1 MDPITSNFLTSVAA
15 GLTGKLLNAA
25 GRRIANT
32 FSGPMEKEA
41 LHLAVRD
48 GIVALLL
55 TIPTETEDERAHLDD
70 IFQDI
75 FQDEDT
81 AKALVGI
88 LRGMPPDL
96 EDLQDIFSDQ
106 GFVAEQIAGFD
117 FREAMQAFTAA
128 FLESAESAEVL
139 QPLIKIGLLRKQ
151 AGLQEETLASMR
163 ELISF
168 LRQAKE
174 ESISLRAGILH
185 ALEKKDAKPVE
196 YRPQVRGIAAEGDWQ
211 SRYLRT
217 VWGVCDRLELINF
230 DESSCGTGDDDE
242 LKISQVFTTL
252 NLANLEYAA
261 GEDVGEVIRGNY
273 NLRPWSVMGRVIER
287 HPIKAVGAVA
297 SMDRLVILG
306 RPGSGK
312 STLVNHLAGQL
323 AQRRANMPE
332 RLTECGWSDEK
343 RPLPV
348 RIVLRKFAAWLPDE
362 EQANAGLVGRYL
374 EKMLSDMD
382 YGEAY
387 PYLKRVLWE
396 EGGIIFFDGLDEV
409 PAGTGREKRKR
420 IIEAIRDFCAPLDK
434 CKVVV
439 TSREYAY
446 TKEDSWRLPENEFP
460 VVELAPFS
468 EEQIGAFA
476 QTWYGA
482 VGRKKLWDRKKC
494 DAEAESLFQAV
505 RSQPHLKDMAGSP
518 LLLTI
523 MTQLHGRDGTLPR
536 DRAELYKR
544 AVRALLSLWENRIVR
559 DAGGIKRMDPGLVM
573 QLGVREE
580 ILQKVLERVAFLAHE
595 RQEGERETGEQE
607 QPADI
612 LRADLRD
619 ELEKELKDLNKA
631 QEVIDYI
638 QLRSGL
644 LIARDSRTYAFPHR
658 TFQEYLTASYILGKG
673 DCDRMLKERVKRAP
687 DWWREVFLLAAGSA
701 RDNPRIISDLVDC
714 LLPDGPKD
722 EKISLDKHIH
732 ACLAATALAET
743 GSAERV
749 RRELAE
755 DPEGG
760 RFNRTHQTI
769 LQWLLAAMRFA
780 SGFDPR
786 FRAEA
791 GRMLGALG
799 DPRPGVGLDSDGL
812 PDMVW
817 LDIDDGPFV
826 MGDGDEEFECR
837 LLTRPYQISKYPV
850 TVAQFRAFMDDG
862 GYGSEDFWT
871 TSGWEWRQKEE
882 VTGQRDIGGVFAT
895 ANHPV
900 VGVSWYEAMAFCTW
914 LSHRTGWQVSM
925 PTEAQWERAARGM
938 DGREYPFGS
947 TFKPDVHGNVLE
959 TGLQGT
965 SAVGLFTEGDSECG
979 ASDMAGNVWEW
990 CLTKWWDNYT
1000 DYETKADDNPEGNA
1014 KRMVR
1019 GGSWINNSDN
1029 ARCADHDRGL
1039 PGLRYLK
1046 VGFRCVRT
1054 LNR

>member
-25 GRRIANT
+25 GSRIAKS
-32 FSGPMEKEA
+32 FSGPEEKEA
-41 LHLAVRD
+41 LHLAIRD

-55 TIPTETEDERAHLDD
+55 TIPTETEDERGHLDD
-70 IFQDI
+70 IFKDF

-81 AKALVGI
+81 AKALVGL

-96 EDLQDIFSDQ
+96 EDLQDIFSDL
-106 GFVAEQIAGFD
+106 GFVAEQIAGFV

-128 FLESAESAEVL
+128 FLESAESSQVL
-139 QPLIKIGLLRKQ
+139 QPIIKIGLLRKQ
-151 AGLQEETLASMR
+151 AGLQEETLAAMQQ
-163 ELISF
+163 LISF

-174 ESISLRAGILH
+174 ESISLQAGILH
-185 ALEKKDAKPVE
+185 ALEKKDAKPME
-196 YRPQVRGIAAEGDWQ
+196 YRPQLRVIAAEGDWQ

-217 VWGVCDRLELINF
+217 MWGVCDRLELINF
-230 DESSCGTGDDDE
+230 DESACGTGDDDE

-252 NLANLEYAA
+252 NLANLDCAE
-261 GEDVGEVIRGNY
+261 GEDVGEVIRGKY
-273 NLRPWSVMGRVIER
+273 RDQQMSGKGRER
-287 HPIKAVGAVA
+287 ARRSIRAVGAVA
-297 SMDRLVILG
+297 AMDRLVILG

-332 RLTECGWSDEK
+332 GLADCGWSDEK

-382 YGEAY
+382 CGEAY
-387 PYLKRVLWE
+387 PYLKKVLWE

-439 TSREYAY
+439 TSREYTY
-446 TKEDSWRLPENEFP
+446 KKEDSWRLPENEFP
-460 VVELAPFS
+460 VVELAPFG
-468 EEQIGAFA
+468 EEQMGVFA
-476 QTWYGA
+476 RAWYGA
-482 VGRKKLWDRKKC
+482 VGPKKLWDRKKC
-494 DAEAESLFQAV
+494 DDEAESLFHAV
-505 RSQPHLKDMAGSP
+505 CSQPHLKDMAGSP

-523 MTQLHGRDGTLPR
+523 MAQLHGRDGTLPR

-559 DAGGIKRMDPGLVM
+559 DAGGIKRMEPGLVM
-573 QLGVREE
+573 QLGVREDV
-580 ILQKVLERVAFLAHE
+580 LQKVLERVAFLAHE
-595 RQEGERETGEQE
+595 RQEGERETGV

-612 LRADLRD
+612 PRADLRD

-644 LIARDSRTYAFPHR
+644 LIARDGRTYAFPHR
-658 TFQEYLTASYILGKG
+658 TFQEYLTATYILGKG

-714 LLPDGPKD
+714 LLPHGPKD
-722 EKISLDKHIH
+722 EKISPEKHSH
-732 ACLAATALAET
+732 VCLAATALAET
-743 GSAERV
+743 GSVERV

-755 DPEGG
+755 EPEGG
-760 RFNRTHQTI
+760 RFSRTHHTI
-769 LQWLLAAMRFA
+769 QQWLQAAMRFA
-780 SGFDPR
+780 SGLNPR
-786 FRAEA
+786 LRAGA

-799 DPRPGVGLDSDGL
+799 DPRPGVGLGPDGL

-817 LDIDDGPFV
+817 LDIGEGPFIKGQ
-826 MGDGDEEFECR
+826 GDKVF
-837 LLTRPYQISKYPV
+837 LKKPFQISKYPV
-850 TVAQFRAFMDDG
+850 TVAQFRAFVEDG
-862 GYGSEDFWT
+862 GYAKEEFWT
-871 TSGWEWRQKEE
+871 RSSWQWRQDVK
-882 VTGQRDIGGVFAT
+882 VTGPRGFFGGVFAT
-895 ANHPV
+895 ENHPV
-900 VGVSWYEAMAFCTW
+900 VGVSWYEAMAFCSW
-914 LSHRTGWQVSM
+914 VSRRTGWQVSL
-925 PTEAQWERAARGM
+925 PTEVQWERAARGS
-938 DGREYPFGS
+938 DGREYPF
-947 TFKPDVHGNVLE
+947 
-959 TGLQGT
+959 
-965 SAVGLFTEGDSECG
+965 VGLSIFMAILERQDCKEHQQRGSLPKGMRSAGPLIWRVMSGSGVMFWKVRLYWGCTAARG
-979 ASDMAGNVWEW
+979 ATMLRSPA
-990 CLTKWWDNYT
+990 
-1000 DYETKADDNPEGNA
+1000 APSA
-1014 KRMVR
+1014 S
-1019 GGSWINNSDN
+1019 GSSPTSGTTTLGFV
-1029 ARCADHDRGL
+1029 ASGL
-1039 PGLRYLK
+1039 
-1046 VGFRCVRT
+1046 
-1054 LNR
+1054 